1 MRHFYGLATITTKGL
16 PTLDEE
22 SQNIASDFGYPSTCF
37 RTVARAHHGFHQS
50 SNFILAHH
58 RNWSTRLN
66 SEMYGVTTQ
75 ALSTAI
81 APPLLCRTL
90 WLPLHLIGLSSF
102 DQMREQIWTA
112 KRNTDRV

>member
-1 MRHFYGLATITTKGL
+1 
-16 PTLDEE
+16 
-22 SQNIASDFGYPSTCF
+22 
-37 RTVARAHHGFHQS
+37 
-50 SNFILAHH
+50 
-58 RNWSTRLN
+58 
-66 SEMYGVTTQ
+66 MYGVTTQ

-112 KRNTDRV
+112 KRNTARV